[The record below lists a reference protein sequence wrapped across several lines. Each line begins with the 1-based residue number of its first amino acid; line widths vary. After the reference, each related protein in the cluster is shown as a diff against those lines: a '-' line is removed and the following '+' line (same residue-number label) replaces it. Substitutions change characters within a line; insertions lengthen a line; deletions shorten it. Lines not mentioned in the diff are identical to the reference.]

1 MFSAKN
7 IVLLTE
13 INGFF
18 DASLL
23 HNYMDVINTG
33 YGPGPFDNPSE
44 EAIKAVLEPA
54 ENDYYYFVADTST
67 GNVYFAKTYEE
78 HMELVEKYVNNS

>member
-23 HNYMDVINTG
+23 HNYMDVII
-33 YGPGPFDNPSE
+33 S
-44 EAIKAVLEPA
+44 K
-54 ENDYYYFVADTST
+54 
-67 GNVYFAKTYEE
+67 
-78 HMELVEKYVNNS
+78 EKYFKYWTASIVMILTFLVKIATSKRLLWKTC

>member
-1 MFSAKN
+1 KN

-23 HNYMDVINTG
+23 HNYMDVIKWSLLIFIFV
-33 YGPGPFDNPSE
+33 YGTDIVLNNFYKCFDAYQLIQP
-44 EAIKAVLEPA
+44 AIH
-54 ENDYYYFVADTST
+54 F
-67 GNVYFAKTYEE
+67 
-78 HMELVEKYVNNS
+78 KYNFSIRQ

>member
-23 HNYMDVINTG
+23 HNYMDVIFQN
-33 YGPGPFDNPSE
+33 
-44 EAIKAVLEPA
+44 
-54 ENDYYYFVADTST
+54 
-67 GNVYFAKTYEE
+67 AKEVF
-78 HMELVEKYVNNS
+78 H

>member
-1 MFSAKN
+1 KN

-23 HNYMDVINTG
+23 HNYMDVISLPVT
-33 YGPGPFDNPSE
+33 
-44 EAIKAVLEPA
+44 I
-54 ENDYYYFVADTST
+54 
-67 GNVYFAKTYEE
+67 
-78 HMELVEKYVNNS
+78 LVFRS